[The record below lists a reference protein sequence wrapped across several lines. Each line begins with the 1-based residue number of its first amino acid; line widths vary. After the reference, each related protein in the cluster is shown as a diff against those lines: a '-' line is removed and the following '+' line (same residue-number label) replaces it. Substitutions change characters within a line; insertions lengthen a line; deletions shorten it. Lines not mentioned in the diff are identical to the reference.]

1 MSTTGSAAAA
11 NDGEDFAPAVARLID
26 ELGADVVGVPDEAD
40 IASRSSDFIN
50 TMAAGIEIPAVAR
63 PRNTGEVSRILAI
76 CNEERMPVIPQ
87 GGLTGLAGGA
97 VPNRPA
103 LLLSLERMRA
113 IEALDP
119 AGATITVEAG
129 VVLQSVQEAA
139 AEAGMFFPLD
149 LGGRGT
155 AQIGGNV
162 STNAGGNR
170 VLRYGMMREL
180 VLGLEAVLADGTV
193 VSSMNTMLKN
203 NAGYDLKQLFIGT
216 EGTLGVVTR
225 VVLRLFPE
233 ARSVST
239 GLVAVKDYASLL
251 ALMGEVKAAFGGTLA
266 AFEAMWPDF
275 YRLGT
280 TALDRRPPLPHG
292 HAAYVLIETLGT
304 DPERDQAAFEE
315 TLARV
320 IEQGIVEDAVIA
332 SSEQQRGELWAIR
345 DCPGEFPKVFWPQIS
360 FDVSLPAGR
369 IGDFVEL
376 LRGRL
381 LDRWPEAGLVFFGH
395 IADSNLHLSVHLDE
409 DPMPVHA
416 IDDVVYSAVGEWGG
430 SISAEHGIGTVK
442 KEFLHHSRGPEEIAL
457 MKRLKVALDPNGI
470 LNPGKVF

>member
-1 MSTTGSAAAA
+1 MATQTSLSTAP
-11 NDGEDFAPAVARLID
+11 FADAVARLQS
-26 ELGADVVGVPDEAD
+26 ELGADIVHGPGEAD
-40 IASRSSDFIN
+40 IARHSHDFIN
-50 TMAAGIEIPAVAR
+50 TMPEGLEIAGIAY
-63 PRNTGEVSRILAI
+63 PRSTEQVSKILSI
-76 CNEERMPVIPQ
+76 CNEQGVPVTPQ
-87 GGLTGLAGGA
+87 GGMTGLAGGA
-97 VPNRPA
+97 VPNVPA

-113 IEALDP
+113 IEEIDP

-129 VVLQSVQEAA
+129 VVLQTVQEAA

-180 VLGLEAVLADGTV
+180 VLGLEAVLADGTA

-216 EGTLGVVTR
+216 EGTLGIVTR

-239 GLVAVKDYASLL
+239 GLVAVKDYDSAL
-251 ALMGEVKAAFGGTLA
+251 ALMQEAKAAFGGTLA

-275 YRLGT
+275 YHLGT
-280 TALDRRPPLPHG
+280 TALDRQPPLPHG
-292 HAAYVLIETLGT
+292 HGVYVLVETLGT
-304 DPERDQAAFEE
+304 DPEHDQAAFEQA
-315 TLARV
+315 LADV
-320 IEQGIVEDAVIA
+320 LEKGIAEDAVIA
-332 SSEQQRGELWAIR
+332 QSEQQRGDIWSIR

-360 FDVSLPAGR
+360 FDVSLPAGK
-369 IGDFVEL
+369 IGDFVDL

-381 LDRWPEAGLVFFGH
+381 LERWPEAGLVFFGH

-416 IDDVVYSAVGEWGG
+416 IDDVVYSATGEWGG

-457 MKRLKVALDPNGI
+457 MRRLKAALDPNGI
-470 LNPGKVF
+470 LNPGKVI